1 MDGRETLAGRY
12 ELRGVLGR
20 GGMAIVHDGWDTRL
34 GRAVAIKLLSPTS
47 AADPEMRN
55 RFITEARAAAA
66 LNHPNIVTVHD
77 YGEHAGTPFI
87 VMERLPGD
95 TLAAHIARGPLHPA
109 WVRAVLEDILSAL
122 AVAHGAGV
130 LHRDI
135 KPGNV
140 LISADGQTA
149 KVADFG
155 IAKTDGATAHTMAG
169 QVVGTLAY
177 LSPERLAGAP
187 ASVSDDLYAV
197 GVLAYEALSGR
208 PPYPPG
214 NPAAPLTVAR
224 PDLGVAL
231 TAAVDRAIS
240 PDPRQRFSDAGA
252 MRAALTGTA
261 RMPPMPAPHP
271 NTVVA
276 PSSSYFVPAPSRGP
290 ARRRAVLAA
299 VGAVGALA
307 IGAAALVLNSSSAPP
322 PATVNHTSAVPRP
335 PSVAPPPPPAPVAPI
350 DQPEQKGHGKGKGP
364 GHGKGHAKK
373 GED

>member
-12 ELRGVLGR
+12 ELLGVLGR
-20 GGMAIVHDGWDTRL
+20 GGMATVHDGWDTRL

-109 WVRAVLEDILSAL
+109 RVRAVLTDILSAL

-155 IAKTDGATAHTMAG
+155 IAKTDGAPAQTMTG
-169 QVVGTLAY
+169 QVIGTLAY
-177 LSPERLAGAP
+177 LSPERLSGAP

-208 PPYPPG
+208 PPYPPS
-214 NPAAPLTVAR
+214 NPAVRLTGTR
-224 PDLGVAL
+224 PDVDPAL
-231 TAAVDRAIS
+231 TAAVDRAMS
-240 PDPRQRFSDAGA
+240 PDPRQRFGDADA

-261 RMPPMPAPHP
+261 PLPTTYP

-276 PSSSYFVPAPSRGP
+276 PSASYFVPAPSNRP
-290 ARRRAVLAA
+290 ARRRAVLAS
-299 VGAVGALA
+299 VGIVGALA
-307 IGAAALVLNSSSAPP
+307 IGAAALVLHATLSPAPAP
-322 PATVNHTSAVPRP
+322 VNHTTAVPRP
-335 PSVAPPPPPAPVAPI
+335 PAVAPPPPPASPVAPI
-350 DQPEQKGHGKGKGP
+350 DQPGKGHGKGKGP
-364 GHGKGHAKK
+364 GHGKGHPKK
-373 GED
+373 SED